1 MSFSAAAERNRAPIL
16 DVLQQLLPA
25 HAGVLEIAV
34 GTGQHAEHFAAAQ
47 PQWHWQPTDADASA
61 LASIDA
67 RCRGLP
73 NVAPALRLDVMA
85 APWPVAPSS
94 VDAVYAA
101 NLLHIAPWPVCRALM
116 AGAAR
121 ALRPGGRLLLYG
133 PFRVDGQPTAPSNE
147 AFDADLKARDP
158 AWGLR
163 RLSDVERE
171 AEAAGLQRQQTIAMP
186 ANNLLLAF
194 GWPA

>member
-1 MSFSAAAERNRAPIL
+1 VSFSAAAERNRAPIL
-16 DVLQQLLPA
+16 EVLQRLLPA
-25 HAGVLEIAV
+25 RASVLEIAA

-61 LASIDA
+61 LATIDA
-67 RCRGLP
+67 RCRTWP

-85 APWPVAPSS
+85 AAWPVAPSS
-94 VDAVYAA
+94 VDVVYAA

-121 ALRPGGRLLLYG
+121 SVRPGGRLLLYG

-147 AFDADLKARDP
+147 AFDTDLKARNP

-163 RLSDVERE
+163 RLSDVEHE
-171 AEAAGLQRQQTIAMP
+171 ADAAGLQQQQTIAMP